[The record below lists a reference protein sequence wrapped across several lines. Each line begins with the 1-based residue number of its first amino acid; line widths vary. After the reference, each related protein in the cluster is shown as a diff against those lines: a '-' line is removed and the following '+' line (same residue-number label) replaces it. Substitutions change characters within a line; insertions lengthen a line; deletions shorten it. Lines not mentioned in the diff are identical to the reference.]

1 MTETEAIL
9 WLIGIA
15 GSACAG
21 VVTIDKILDI
31 VHKYVKKAKAPDDAQ
46 DKRLDNIE
54 KRLDN
59 IESNQTATNKALERD
74 LQRFTDQDEVNYLV
88 ISGIRN
94 IQKSILSGNN
104 HAAMQSDQ
112 DALDEWL
119 LRGASKWKRS

>member
-1 MTETEAIL
+1 MTETQALI
-9 WLIGIA
+9 WIIGIVGSVMA
-15 GSACAG
+15 G
-21 VVTIDKILDI
+21 TITLDKVLEII
-31 VHKYVKKAKAPDDAQ
+31 HKYVKKAKAPDDAQ
-46 DKRLDNIE
+46 NKRLDGIE
-54 KRLDN
+54 KRLDT
-59 IESNQTATNKALERD
+59 IESSQIATNKALERD
-74 LQRFTDQDEVNYLV
+74 LNRFADQDEVNYLV